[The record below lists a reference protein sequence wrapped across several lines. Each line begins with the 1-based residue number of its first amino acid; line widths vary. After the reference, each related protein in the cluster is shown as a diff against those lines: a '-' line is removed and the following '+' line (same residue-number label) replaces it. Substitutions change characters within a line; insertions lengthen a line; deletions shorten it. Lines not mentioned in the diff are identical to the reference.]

1 MSDFKTYW
9 LINGKKTT
17 GFETMR
23 RAVLAGETAIEVSAE
38 HQQRASLETERRTRV
53 EASRNEALQRVAAK
67 REHDSSPE
75 GQREAARRTA
85 LNNPGGIVSGSM
97 SPLAELDAFLP
108 HKTNLLR

>member
-1 MSDFKTYW
+1 MSNFKTYW

-23 RAVLAGETAIEVSAE
+23 RAVSAGAIAIEVSAE
-38 HQQRASLETERRTRV
+38 RQQAAADERERR
-53 EASRNEALQRVAAK
+53 AILQAQNDEELSRVAAQ

-75 GQREAARRTA
+75 GKQQAAHRTA
-85 LNNPGGIVSGSM
+85 LNNPGGIVSGGM

-108 HKTNLLR
+108 HKTSLLR